1 MHSYFQGNLIR
12 GQAAQPVG
20 GMKAGGWVWEAP
32 WAVWEEGCEGKSW
45 GLGDAFPF
53 PASREARLAWIRI
66 LHLGS
71 DVCL

>member
-1 MHSYFQGNLIR
+1 M
-12 GQAAQPVG
+12 G

-32 WAVWEEGCEGKSW
+32 WVVWEEGCEGKSW